1 MSPIPTTNNVR
12 VINNNSVD
20 SGFSSNFSHL
30 TSSIDMPN
38 DTCIDKPVKRKRIR
52 RRVVKLSEI
61 AIKILVSWY
70 ERKYEHPYPT
80 HDAIQVLA
88 TAGNITVEQVQKWFS
103 NRRMRDKNTKPLPV
117 IAARRKRLIIDDTL
131 YSDVKRV
138 CY

>member
-70 ERKYEHPYPT
+70 ERNYEHPYPT